1 MVLKL
6 CVYCILWIILWSLW
20 SLILVVYENIE
31 TIEFANIFRLP
42 KCLKCKKKINR
53 KCFLPIV
60 WFLFQKNKCQFCKRR
75 ISIIKPILEAL
86 TAIIFCLIWYYC
98 SGLSSLAIVFWLLT
112 SRILLLVSICDI
124 IRYEVHVPLIIFWE
138 ILVLIAFLLWLYE
151 WSNLWWAVVFFVIFL
166 CLYYGSLF
174 YTKYKYKTEEE
185 WVWMWDLIIS
195 PYLWVLLYMWISS
208 SSMYIEELF
217 CSVLIFF
224 ILTSI
229 FGLIV
234 YLIQNVLLGK
244 RADFLTDEMAEKS
257 LPLVPSMVL
266 SLVVVI
272 IWHEAIFNTLV
283 NFWDSF
289 FEQMMNNSL

>member
-1 MVLKL
+1 MILKL

-20 SLILVVYENIE
+20 SLILAIHENIE
-31 TIEFANIFRLP
+31 AIELTNLFRLP
-42 KCLKCKKKINR
+42 KCLKCKKILNR
-53 KCFLPIV
+53 KSFLPIV
-60 WFLFQKNKCQFCKRR
+60 WFLFQNNKCQLCKRR
-75 ISIIKPILEAL
+75 IFVIKPILEGL

-98 SGLSSLAIVFWLLT
+98 RDLDSLVVLFWMLT
-112 SRILLLVSICDI
+112 SRILLLVSICDV

-138 ILVLIAFLLWLYE
+138 ILVLIAFFLWLYE
-151 WSNLWWAVVFFVIFL
+151 WSNLWWAVVFFLIFL

-224 ILTSI
+224 IFTSI

-234 YLIQNVLLGK
+234 YLIQNVAFGK
-244 RADFLTDEMAEKS
+244 KADFLTDEMAERS

-272 IWHEAIFNTLV
+272 IWHGTIFNSLV

-289 FEQMMNNSL
+289 FQQMINNSL